1 MENFKV
7 KSGVD
12 VDASP
17 DSYVPV
23 GAIIPI
29 MFTTLP
35 EGWLKCDGSTF
46 SSNTYPQLAQVLGNR
61 YGTSSGTTYFLP
73 NLNDKYPYIVSGAG
87 NPTSA
92 SKVISISNSGTSSV
106 GLDHGHNTGYT
117 GENHQHNWGN
127 YHNKSGPSNLSMN
140 SGPINASGQGHFHG
154 VNVSGVT
161 SGVYAWHYH
170 GTNSVAG
177 SPGANT
183 TEMSRLVNGHSH
195 NMGHSHDNFQVQT
208 MKVYYIIKA

>member
-12 VDASP
+12 VDGSF

-23 GAIIPI
+23 GAVIPI

-35 EGWLKCDGSTF
+35 EGWLKCDGSSF
-46 SSNTYPQLAQVLGNR
+46 SSNTYPALAQVLGNR
-61 YGTSSGTTYFLP
+61 YGTSSGTTYYLP
-73 NLNDKYPYIVSGAG
+73 NLNDRYPYIVTGTANATTGSKLT
-87 NPTSA
+87 NTS
-92 SKVISISNSGTSSV
+92 SNNTSSV
-106 GLDHGHNTGYT
+106 GLDHGHNTGNT

-154 VNVSGVT
+154 VNVSGAT
-161 SGVYAWHYH
+161 SGVYAWHAH

-195 NMGHSHDNFQVQT
+195 TSTHGHGDWQITN
-208 MKVYYIIKA
+208 MKVYYIIKS